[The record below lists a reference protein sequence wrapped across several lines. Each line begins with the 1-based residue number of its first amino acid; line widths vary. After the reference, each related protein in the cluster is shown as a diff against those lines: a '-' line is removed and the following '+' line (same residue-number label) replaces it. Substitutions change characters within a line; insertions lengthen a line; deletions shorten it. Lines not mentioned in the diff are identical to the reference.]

1 MGSKINHSWFLPSRV
16 AIHGGTDTFT
26 ANYKIRMNVIKCHGW
41 GKDFDKW
48 KWGMGRVL
56 GDTKSL
62 SRGTKENLEKS
73 TVKAAVRNKSVINV
87 LVTQLK
93 FICEF
98 LKVGIIFNLSSLMVK
113 MLISQWPVQAASV

>member
-1 MGSKINHSWFLPSRV
+1 
-16 AIHGGTDTFT
+16 
-26 ANYKIRMNVIKCHGW
+26 MNVTKCHGW

-48 KWGMGRVL
+48 KWGMGRAL

-73 TVKAAVRNKSVINV
+73 AVKAAVRNKSVINV

-98 LKVGIIFNLSSLMVK
+98 LKLGIIFNLSSLMVK
-113 MLISQWPVQAASV
+113 MLISQRPVQVASV